1 MGDAVWLFFGL
12 PQWFFWN
19 LVDPFGVG
27 PLSIV
32 PFVGI
37 LCLVAGVILGVRKR
51 ATFLWRFG
59 LPVLAS
65 HALVAVAGF
74 LRGALDA
81 SHVQI
86 VVLSFMVVILGWS
99 LFLVYKAKGSRIAA
113 LLLAVFSLS
122 YAAYASFVSV
132 MSFTDN
138 WM

>member
-12 PQWFFWN
+12 PRWFFWN

-37 LCLVAGVILGVRKR
+37 LCLAAGVILGVRNR
-51 ATFLWRFG
+51 ARFLWHFG
-59 LPVLAS
+59 WPVLAS
-65 HALVAVAGF
+65 HAFVAVAGF
-74 LRGALDA
+74 LRGALEA
-81 SHVQI
+81 SQVQI
-86 VVLSFMVVILGWS
+86 VVVSFLVVILGWS
-99 LFLVYKAKGSRIAA
+99 LFLVYKARGSRIAA